1 VGPACEHPSRGS
13 GRSERADARRV
24 GSGGPR
30 AGPCLAC
37 RCPVDAWNAVFVRSP
52 MVAAVGETDRCR
64 RFIALVALGLAAA
77 IMATGCT
84 ASAAAPPT
92 PTAPSTAPDADSEA
106 ILVAAVDAYTRY
118 SAAFD
123 VVSALG
129 GKDPSPLKEHT
140 TSAFFTRLSAE
151 GTLSENGWV
160 TVGSTSFDSEKLVD
174 YTDTN
179 VTIQVCR
186 DVSRVKVLDSS
197 GTDVTPDD
205 RAERFLVSVTLTR
218 SVADAELLVDSSVR
232 DGEDDSCV
240 R

>member
-1 VGPACEHPSRGS
+1 MRVRSLRS
-13 GRSERADARRV
+13 GRTT
-24 GSGGPR
+24 GPR
-30 AGPCLAC
+30 LAGGCPVEAGG
-37 RCPVDAWNAVFVRSP
+37 CPVDASNAAFVRSP
-52 MVAAVGETDRCR
+52 MVAAVAETLGLR
-64 RFIALVALGLAAA
+64 RYIALVALGLATAA
-77 IMATGCT
+77 TVTGCT
-84 ASAAAPPT
+84 TDGAPPSSAT
-92 PTAPSTAPDADSEA
+92 PSATAPNADSDEA
-106 ILVAAVDAYTRY
+106 ILVAAIDAYTRY

-129 GKDPSPLKEHT
+129 GKDPSPLKEFT
-140 TSAFFTRLSAE
+140 TSAFFTRLSAD

-174 YTDTN
+174 YTDTS

-186 DVSRVKVLDSS
+186 DVSRVEVLDSS

-218 SVADAELLVDSSVR
+218 SVDDAELLVDSSIR